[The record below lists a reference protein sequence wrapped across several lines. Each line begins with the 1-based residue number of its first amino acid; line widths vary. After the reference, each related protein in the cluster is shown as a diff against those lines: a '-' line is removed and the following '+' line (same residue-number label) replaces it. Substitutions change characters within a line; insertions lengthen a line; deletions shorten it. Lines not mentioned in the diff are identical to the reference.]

1 MGANYL
7 VGTNTNEIAGMV
19 SKILTDAKFEE
30 SMRTAK
36 NTFGDG
42 KAGERIV
49 DLLRGKGGAL
59 I

>member
-7 VGTNTNEIAGMV
+7 VGTNTNEIVEMV

-36 NTFGDG
+36 NAFGDG
-42 KAGERIV
+42 KSGERIV